1 MRIPNHRITK
11 RRNIKVNKEKYITP
25 EIRAFEMKDTDI
37 IRTSIFEID
46 SDDELDKVDSGYG
59 TSIDDLFK

>member
-1 MRIPNHRITK
+1 MRIQNHRKTK
-11 RRNIKVNKEKYITP
+11 RRNIKVNKEKNITP